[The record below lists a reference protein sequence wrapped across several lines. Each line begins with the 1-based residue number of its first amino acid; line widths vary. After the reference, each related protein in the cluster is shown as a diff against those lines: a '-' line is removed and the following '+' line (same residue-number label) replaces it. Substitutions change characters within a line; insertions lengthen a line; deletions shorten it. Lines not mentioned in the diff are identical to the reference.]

1 MLAATMDY
9 ETVIPITST
18 PSKEGTAKD
27 LHTGINETN
36 LGLELT
42 EGEETMSN
50 IVWQSTVT
58 EEMITALNDNEV
70 SLLVEALNE
79 AVMEVCTNYEVGE

>member
-1 MLAATMDY
+1 MDY
-9 ETVIPITST
+9 ETVTPITAT

-27 LHTGINETN
+27 LPTGIKATN
-36 LGLELT
+36 LELELT

-58 EEMITALNDNEV
+58 EEMVAGLNSNEI
-70 SLLVEALNE
+70 SMLVEALDE

>member
-9 ETVIPITST
+9 ETVIPITTT
-18 PSKEGTAKD
+18 PSKEGMTTD
-27 LHTGINETN
+27 LPKGIKPTN
-36 LGLELT
+36 LELELT

-58 EEMITALNDNEV
+58 EEMIAGLNSNEI
-70 SLLVEALNE
+70 SMLVEALDE

>member
-1 MLAATMDY
+1 MDY
-9 ETVIPITST
+9 ETVIPIASK

-42 EGEETMSN
+42 EGEEGMSN

-70 SLLVEALNE
+70 SLLVEALDE

>member
-1 MLAATMDY
+1 MDY

-18 PSKEGTAKD
+18 PSKEGMSND

-42 EGEETMSN
+42 EGEGEVMSN

-58 EEMITALNDNEV
+58 EEMVAGLNSNEV
-70 SLLVEALNE
+70 SMLCEALNE

>member
-1 MLAATMDY
+1 MDY
-9 ETVIPITST
+9 ETVTPIVSN
-18 PSKEGTAKD
+18 PSKEGTTKD

-42 EGEETMSN
+42 ESEEVMSN

-58 EEMITALNDNEV
+58 EEMIAGLNSNEV
-70 SLLVEALNE
+70 SLLCEALNE